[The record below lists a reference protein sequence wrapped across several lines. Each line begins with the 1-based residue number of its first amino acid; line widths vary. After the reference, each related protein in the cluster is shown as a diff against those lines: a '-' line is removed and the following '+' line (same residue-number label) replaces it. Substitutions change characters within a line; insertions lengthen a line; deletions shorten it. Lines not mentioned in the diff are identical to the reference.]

1 MHPKIST
8 YLDRADHFSAVV
20 DGARDWDAASLCAE
34 WSAADVLAHV
44 LDTQRDFLA
53 QRGCDLGPRPA
64 GDPAAGWH
72 AHLEAVRRVAADE
85 ELVGAEYD
93 GYFGR
98 TTMAA
103 TLADFYGLDL
113 IAHRWDLGRA
123 TGQEVSFSDAMDA
136 LEPSIAGFG
145 DALYGEG
152 VCARPVDVPSD
163 APRQDRIFGTL
174 GRQP

>member
-53 QRGCDLGPRPA
+53 
-64 GDPAAGWH
+64 
-72 AHLEAVRRVAADE
+72 DE

-123 TGQEVSFSDAMDA
+123 TGQEVSFSDA